1 MKTETK
7 LPVNENEKEQKK
19 NEWEKN
25 KQKNANCCFFNWF
38 FSVDLSIIIFPVY
51 EWRMRKRLVD
61 GFFFSFFFSHLIFFA
76 ICLFVYNLILLF
88 TRKLNNSIRYENRL
102 YSTIFQ
108 LNFILLH
115 IFLLFLSLSYCRY
128 LLTIFAFIHAIILNR
143 KNKIMTSKMWN
154 MNSNRWPT
162 TRMHSLIS
170 LFLHVL
176 SSIRLM

>member
-61 GFFFSFFFSHLIFFA
+61 GFFFFLLLSLNFFRNLF
-76 ICLFVYNLILLF
+76 ICLQFDSFVHTQTKQF
-88 TRKLNNSIRYENRL
+88 NSIRKPIVFNDISIKFHFVTY
-102 YSTIFQ
+102 F
-108 LNFILLH
+108 FI
-115 IFLLFLSLSYCRY
+115 ISFSFLL
-128 LLTIFAFIHAIILNR
+128 
-143 KNKIMTSKMWN
+143 
-154 MNSNRWPT
+154 P
-162 TRMHSLIS
+162 
-170 LFLHVL
+170 L
-176 SSIRLM
+176 SSYYLRIHLCNYFES